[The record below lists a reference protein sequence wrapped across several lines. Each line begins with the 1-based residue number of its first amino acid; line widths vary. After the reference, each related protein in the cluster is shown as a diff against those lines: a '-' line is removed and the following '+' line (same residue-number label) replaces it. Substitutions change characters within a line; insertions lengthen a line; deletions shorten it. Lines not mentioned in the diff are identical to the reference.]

1 MLANCESLY
10 LLTRSRIDIIMS
22 FSVHS
27 SESLAVHKFLCSAS
41 YVFFLVLLLGMC
53 GWRLKITYQ
62 VEKNTIWMY
71 VIN

>member
-41 YVFFLVLLLGMC
+41 YVFFFSTST
-53 GWRLKITYQ
+53 W
-62 VEKNTIWMY
+62 Y
-71 VIN
+71 VWLALENYIPSRKKHNLDVRN